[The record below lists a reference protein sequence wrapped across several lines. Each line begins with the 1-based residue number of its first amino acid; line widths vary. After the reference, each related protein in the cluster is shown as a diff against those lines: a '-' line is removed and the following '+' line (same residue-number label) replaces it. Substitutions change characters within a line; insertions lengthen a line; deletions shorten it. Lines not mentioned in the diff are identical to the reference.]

1 MSNIPASAQ
10 FHNQSL
16 HPATMSDVM
25 FFLTAVLVVGFVI
38 GLIVGGTKL
47 CQRPHTTPRRKL
59 LFGTIIGLIGFASFL
74 LGFLLIDV
82 ALALP
87 TFFLVISLAS
97 SFALGI
103 VVRLR
108 SLDQIGDGAV
118 R

>member
-1 MSNIPASAQ
+1 MSNIPAAAQ

-25 FFLTAVLVVGFVI
+25 FFLTAALAVGFVI
-38 GLIVGGTKL
+38 GLIIGGTKL
-47 CQRPHTTPRRKL
+47 CQRPHMTLRRKR
-59 LFGTIIGLIGFASFL
+59 LFGTIIGLIGFASCL
-74 LGFLLIDV
+74 LGFRLIDV

-87 TFFLVISLAS
+87 IFFLVISLAS
-97 SFALGI
+97 FFALGI

-108 SLDQIGDGAV
+108 SLDQIGDGPV